1 MEKTLKLIL
10 PELAAITVFLG
21 DLMFSAVVTD
31 VNIKTI
37 NYYYFDV
44 NGPKWGHFQNFIQF
58 LFIVFPKCSL

>member
-31 VNIKTI
+31 VNIRQLTI
-37 NYYYFDV
+37 T
-44 NGPKWGHFQNFIQF
+44 I
-58 LFIVFPKCSL
+58 LT